1 VYQHQAQGLCILA
14 ATRIGISNL
23 GLEFERRV
31 PDGLIEEE
39 QARADRGAADA
50 GFQIKQRILQIDIEI
65 CDARQ
70 HPRRLP
76 PVEPMP
82 SRNQA
87 ELAVELAQG
96 RFLATLDQRLAIM
109 TFCAFVSDQQM
120 SSSLKAVF
128 ESLAPGNLYRVR
140 LYCAPIRKL
149 ATSDIGRRN
158 FND

>member
-76 PVEPMP
+76 PVETDAQQEP
-82 SRNQA
+82 S
-87 ELAVELAQG
+87 
-96 RFLATLDQRLAIM
+96 
-109 TFCAFVSDQQM
+109 
-120 SSSLKAVF
+120 
-128 ESLAPGNLYRVR
+128 
-140 LYCAPIRKL
+140 
-149 ATSDIGRRN
+149 
-158 FND
+158 